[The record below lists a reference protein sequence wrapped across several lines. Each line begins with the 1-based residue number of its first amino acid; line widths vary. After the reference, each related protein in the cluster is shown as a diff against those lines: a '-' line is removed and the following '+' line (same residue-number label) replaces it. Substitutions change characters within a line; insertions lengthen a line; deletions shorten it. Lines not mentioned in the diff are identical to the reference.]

1 MMAYDQWSMVIDQL
15 KIGTV
20 KKRIFWVAPA
30 VEANYYGDQESRH
43 GWEGLFISDWIF
55 YSIIS
60 FNDFSCTKLW

>member
-15 KIGTV
+15 KIGTTV

-55 YSIIS
+55 
-60 FNDFSCTKLW
+60 